1 MEDLNS
7 TPKLIRFTTLIN
19 PQLLSQ
25 IKLISYFT
33 NQKLYEVISLCLVDG
48 VKKFEIDNKTNISQI
63 INLQKEIKTTPKISK
78 IDTNIKDNKKQIN
91 DLNRIKKEGIDLTI
105 PSPYLLQ
112 NIK

>member
-48 VKKFEIDNKTNISQI
+48 VKKFEIDNKTNISHKM
-63 INLQKEIKTTPKISK
+63 NLQQQIETTA
-78 IDTNIKDNKKQIN
+78 
-91 DLNRIKKEGIDLTI
+91 
-105 PSPYLLQ
+105 
-112 NIK
+112 